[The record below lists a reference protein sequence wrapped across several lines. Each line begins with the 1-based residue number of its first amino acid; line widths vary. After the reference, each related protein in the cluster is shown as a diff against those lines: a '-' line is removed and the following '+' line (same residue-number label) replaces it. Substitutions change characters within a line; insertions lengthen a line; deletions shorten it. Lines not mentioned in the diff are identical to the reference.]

1 MRVGI
6 TCTLKDEG
14 PASVGL
20 TDDAQEEFDN
30 YDTLAELTMT
40 LASRGHVVEV
50 LEDKRT
56 LLYRLYSDPPEFVF
70 NIAEGRGT
78 SRNRE
83 AWVPGI
89 LEMLSIPFTGSDP
102 LTLAVTLDKPV
113 AKTLVAAAGVA
124 VASGLTIRTAADAAA
139 LTQLAW
145 QGRKVIL
152 KPAWEGS
159 SKGIRRS
166 SLVEAGPQ
174 AAELAADLLHQ
185 YRQPVLAE
193 EFIAG
198 EEVTVGV
205 IGNAPPRVLGLLHV
219 VPRQPSA
226 DFVYSLEVKRNYES
240 LVDYHCPP
248 RLPEDVCARIEEA
261 ALRVFAAVG
270 CRDVARIDFRVRD
283 GVPYF
288 LEVNPL
294 PGINPISSD
303 LVILARLR
311 GWDYERL
318 IGAIFEAALARYDLT
333 DAIASRSLS

>member
-6 TCTLKDEG
+6 TCTLKEEA
-14 PASVGL
+14 PASAGQP
-20 TDDAQEEFDN
+20 DDAQEEFDS
-30 YDTLAELTMT
+30 YDTLAELTMA
-40 LASRGHVVEV
+40 LASRGHRVEV

-70 NIAEGRGT
+70 NLAEGRGT

-89 LEMLSIPFTGSDP
+89 LEMLGIPFTGSDP
-102 LTLAVTLDKPV
+102 LTLAVTLDKPI

-124 VASGLTIRTAADAAA
+124 VAPGLTIRTAQDTAG
-139 LTQLAW
+139 LTQPAW
-145 QGRKVIL
+145 RERKVIL

-159 SKGIRRS
+159 SKGIRRN
-166 SLVEAGPQ
+166 SLTEAGPQ

-205 IGNAPPRVLGLLHV
+205 IGNSPPRVVGLLHV
-219 VPRQPSA
+219 VPRQPSP
-226 DFVYSLEVKRNYES
+226 DFVYSLEVKRHYES
-240 LVDYHCPP
+240 LVDYYSPP
-248 RLPEDVCARIEEA
+248 RLSGDVCTRIEEA

-303 LVILARLR
+303 LVILARLH

-318 IGAIFEAALARYDLT
+318 IGAIFDAALARYGL
-333 DAIASRSLS
+333 SEGRKSLS

>member
-6 TCTLKDEG
+6 TCTLKDEES
-14 PASVGL
+14 ASVSP
-20 TDDAQEEFDN
+20 TDDAQEEFDSHE
-30 YDTLAELTMT
+30 TLAELAMT
-40 LASRGHVVEV
+40 IASRGHRVEV

-56 LLYRLYSDPPEFVF
+56 LLYRLFTDPPEFVF
-70 NIAEGRGT
+70 NLAEGRGT

-89 LEMLSIPFTGSDP
+89 LEMLGIPYTGSDP
-102 LTLAVTLDKPV
+102 LTMAVTLDKPV
-113 AKTLVAAAGVA
+113 AKTLVAAVGVA
-124 VASGLTIRTAADAAA
+124 VARGLTIRTAADAAE
-139 LTQLAW
+139 LTQPAW
-145 QGRKVIL
+145 RAHKVIL

-159 SKGIRRS
+159 SKGIRRN
-166 SLVEAGPQ
+166 SLIEAGPQ
-174 AAELAADLLHQ
+174 AAELAAELLQ
-185 YRQPVLAE
+185 KYQQPVLAE
-193 EFIAG
+193 EFIPG

-205 IGNAPPRVLGLLHV
+205 VGNSPPHVLGILHV

-240 LVDYHCPP
+240 LVDYHSPP
-248 RLPEDVCARIEEA
+248 KLPDDVCARIQEA
-261 ALRVFAAVG
+261 ALQVFAAVG

-311 GWDYERL
+311 GWEYERL
-318 IGAIFEAALARYDLT
+318 IGAIFEAALARYGLS
-333 DAIASRSLS
+333 DAF